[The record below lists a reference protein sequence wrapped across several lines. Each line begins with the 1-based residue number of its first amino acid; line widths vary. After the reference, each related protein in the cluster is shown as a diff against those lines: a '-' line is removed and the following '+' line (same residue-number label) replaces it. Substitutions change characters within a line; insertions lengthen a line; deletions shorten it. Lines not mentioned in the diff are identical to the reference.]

1 MVMGLAFAVGLPLAT
16 SSVYTVLIKAPRRAF
31 YYEGP
36 GPRVPEKKATQ
47 FIFTVSKHEIH
58 CTLQPEQA

>member
-1 MVMGLAFAVGLPLAT
+1 MAAGGG
-16 SSVYTVLIKAPRRAF
+16 RRVRVRVRVRNY